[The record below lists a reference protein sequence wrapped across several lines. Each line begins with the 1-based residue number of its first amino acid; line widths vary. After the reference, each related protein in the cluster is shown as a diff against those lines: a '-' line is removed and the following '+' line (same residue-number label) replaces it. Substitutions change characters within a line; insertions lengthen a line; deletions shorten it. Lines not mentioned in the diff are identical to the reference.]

1 MAVLLICL
9 KIFLVRIID
18 VSLGTIRTIFIVKEK
33 KLIASI
39 IGFAEVLIW
48 FLIVKE
54 AITLDESS
62 IYIAIA
68 YASGFAAGTYIGSF
82 ISQKLITGKVMVLVF
97 TTIIDDTLIAEIRNN
112 GFGLT
117 VLFYKGINGSKDG
130 RMLNISV
137 DKSKE
142 KKLKD
147 LIKKFD
153 DDAFIVVNESKYVEN
168 GYFK

>member
-1 MAVLLICL
+1 MDILLICL

-97 TTIIDDTLIAEIRNN
+97 TTIIDDTLIDEIRNN

>member
-97 TTIIDDTLIAEIRNN
+97 TTIIDDTLIDEIRNN